1 MLAES
6 AARTRLGRPRRQEA
20 EGVRVST
27 AVRESPAGPGK
38 SIVFVVGILFFLL
51 PVVLPVVGLAFLE
64 PKVKLE
70 QVKAGPAPFP
80 QPGT

>member
-38 SIVFVVGILFFLL
+38 SIVFVVGILFSLL
-51 PVVLPVVGLAFLE
+51 PVVLPVGLAFLE